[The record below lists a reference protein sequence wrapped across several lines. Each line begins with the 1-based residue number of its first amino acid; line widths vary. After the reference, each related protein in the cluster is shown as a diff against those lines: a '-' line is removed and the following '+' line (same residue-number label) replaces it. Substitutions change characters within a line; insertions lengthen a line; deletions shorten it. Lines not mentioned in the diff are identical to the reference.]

1 MPGLPDDLSARA
13 LQLRAYFAS
22 VIGTFRAPFGSRRTF
37 TFTQAGQTRQIAS
50 NTTAD
55 RVLSIFVSRNDLAGP
70 IASTFS
76 QQSGPATTDFAF
88 IFDNPSILRFVLYP
102 SESLSLTIN
111 AAPAPATP
119 LTAVVSDE
127 AY

>member
-1 MPGLPDDLSARA
+1 MPGLPDDVSARA

-22 VIGTFRAPFGSRRTF
+22 VIGTFRAPFGSRKTF
-37 TFTQAGQTRQIAS
+37 TYTKAGQSQQIAR

-55 RVLSIFVSRNDLAGP
+55 KVLSIFVSRNDLAGP
-70 IASTFS
+70 VSSTFS
-76 QQSGPATTDFAF
+76 QQSGAATTDFAF
-88 IFDNPSILRFVLYP
+88 VFDNTSILRFILYP
-102 SESLSLTIN
+102 SESLSLTTN
-111 AAPAPATP
+111 TAPVTP

>member
-1 MPGLPDDLSARA
+1 MPGLPDDVSARA

-22 VIGTFRAPFGSRRTF
+22 VIGTFRAPFGSRKTF
-37 TFTQAGQTRQIAS
+37 TYTKAGQSHQIAR

-55 RVLSIFVSRNDLAGP
+55 KVLSIFVSRNDLAGAV
-70 IASTFS
+70 ASTFS
-76 QQSGPATTDFAF
+76 QQSGAATTDFAF
-88 IFDNPSILRFVLYP
+88 VFDNTSILRFILYP

-111 AAPAPATP
+111 AAPATP